1 MLYPLLSI
9 YKPSSSLSL
18 LIKIQFELKEK
29 KEKENQKV
37 SKIAQRDYTKMVDM
51 DWKRKMVS
59 SELSSKLH
67 VTIPSPFKVPV
78 SSPISCSAPA
88 ACSAYELYLRLPELK
103 KLWSSREFPQ
113 WNDEPILKPALQA
126 LEITFRL
133 ILSVCSDTRPYTNHR
148 EWNRRLDS
156 LVTNQIQLIATICEE
171 DEEGDRS
178 APLGDKRSSLSL
190 LPHLATWRK
199 SEALGRKI
207 LCTIDNEMRRCKYT
221 LGLGEQ
227 NIAGKPNLRYDAV
240 CKPNEV
246 YSLKDNPYAD
256 HIENEEN
263 QTLYVLHQILESW
276 IHASGNLLRRINTRI
291 SEGRFGD
298 AASDV
303 YLVERIWK
311 LMAEIEDLHVLMDPE
326 DFLKLKKQLQIKSN
340 GQNDAFCFRSRGLV
354 EMMKMTKDLREK
366 VPAVLGVEVD
376 PTGGPRLQD
385 AVMRLYATKGDCDK
399 IHLLQGM
406 QAVEAAA
413 KRFFFAYKQLVAVVM
428 GSAET
433 SQESRDSLSQ
443 IYMEPTYFPSL
454 DAAKTFLGEFWSH
467 LG

>member
-1 MLYPLLSI
+1 
-9 YKPSSSLSL
+9 
-18 LIKIQFELKEK
+18 
-29 KEKENQKV
+29 
-37 SKIAQRDYTKMVDM
+37 MVDM

-59 SELSSKLH
+59 SELGSKLH

-78 SSPISCSAPA
+78 SSPISCSDPS
-88 ACSAYELYLRLPELK
+88 ACSAYELYLRLPELRK
-103 KLWSSREFPQ
+103 IWSSRDFPK

-133 ILSVCSDTRPYTNHR
+133 ISAVCSDTRPYNNHR

-156 LVTNQIQLIATICEE
+156 LVTDQIQLIAAICEE
-171 DEEGDRS
+171 EEVGEDDRTP
-178 APLGDKRSSLSL
+178 PLGDGRSSLSL

-207 LCTIDNEMRRCKYT
+207 LSTIDNEMRRCKYT

-240 CKPNEV
+240 CRPKEI

-256 HIENEEN
+256 HIDNEEN
-263 QTLYVLHQILESW
+263 QTLYVIHQILESW
-276 IHASGNLLRRINTRI
+276 IHASGNLLTRVDARIE
-291 SEGRFGD
+291 EGRFGE
-298 AASDV
+298 ASGDV
-303 YLVERIWK
+303 FLVERIWK

-326 DFLKLKKQLQIKSN
+326 DFLKLKKQLQIRSN
-340 GQNDAFCFRSRGLV
+340 GRNDAFCFRSRGLV
-354 EMMKMTKDLREK
+354 ETTRMTKDLREK
-366 VPAVLGVEVD
+366 VPAVVGVEVD
-376 PTGGPRLQD
+376 PTGGPRLQE
-385 AVMRLYATKGDCDK
+385 AVMRLYATKGECDK

-433 SQESRDSLSQ
+433 SQESCDSLSQ
-443 IYMEPTYFPSL
+443 IFMEPTYFPSL